1 MRRLWGEGGG
11 ERERLWVGRVQRCG
25 VSNRLLAGR
34 IHTHNIKQNAAI
46 GASWICR
53 RERRSTSPSETKRR
67 TTSETYRQRHDSES
81 KVDDRNTHVDK
92 TQTQRK
98 RGGGG
103 REAGMR
109 QRTAT
114 AQASSENKE
123 LSASEKLFPFADGA
137 SPKTYTP
144 PPKKKIKVKHNNE
157 RVGVREPK
165 YNNMLPLLHSLRRV
179 ELSRARRGG
188 GRNRGAEEEGGGST
202 TGGGVGGSSH
212 EKKEKQ
218 CYNAYGLSLF
228 CVCLFA
234 VNLYGSH
241 ARHPP
246 IRPSSSS
253 AYSRP
258 FSHLAMH
265 SSPSRRVRHRCV
277 DVCEYAPVSFSSLVC
292 RQLSPSITVVTGPSP
307 FFSFY

>member
-1 MRRLWGEGGG
+1 MNSHTHAATMGRRRRGKGAV
-11 ERERLWVGRVQRCG
+11 VGRKSEKVWRVEQVTCG
-25 VSNRLLAGR
+25 P
-34 IHTHNIKQNAAI
+34 HTHTHYIKQNAAI

-123 LSASEKLFPFADGA
+123 LSASEKLFPFVDGA

-144 PPKKKIKVKHNNE
+144 PPKKKSK
-157 RVGVREPK
+157 
-165 YNNMLPLLHSLRRV
+165 
-179 ELSRARRGG
+179 
-188 GRNRGAEEEGGGST
+188 
-202 TGGGVGGSSH
+202 
-212 EKKEKQ
+212 
-218 CYNAYGLSLF
+218 
-228 CVCLFA
+228 
-234 VNLYGSH
+234 
-241 ARHPP
+241 
-246 IRPSSSS
+246 
-253 AYSRP
+253 
-258 FSHLAMH
+258 
-265 SSPSRRVRHRCV
+265 
-277 DVCEYAPVSFSSLVC
+277 
-292 RQLSPSITVVTGPSP
+292 
-307 FFSFY
+307 